1 MVDDIMFD
9 IMFRTES
16 EDTIIRTAKI
26 VEPIYFWLGEQTRN
40 R

>member
-9 IMFRTES
+9 IMFGTES
-16 EDTIIRTAKI
+16 EDTIIRNCKDR
-26 VEPIYFWLGEQTRN
+26 EPIYFWLGEQTRN